1 MFQKKRKLK
10 QKKPGKKHIKLKFFP
25 IILICIFIWIV
36 YIFTIQFENEVLPI
50 AMKVSEKY
58 AVNIVNQEINKSVEK
73 IITQMELYT
82 GDFFSK
88 NVDKE
93 TNKATID
100 VDTILIN
107 NVCSKISE
115 NLSDR
120 LRDIKNTKIELPVGI
135 FSGISAFSGIG
146 PYFKVYLSSIG
157 DAVVDYETTFQSVGI
172 NQINFQVYLKIDASV
187 NIINPMYKKDINISR
202 KLMLINTVFD
212 GEVPNTYLN
221 TSID

>member
-1 MFQKKRKLK
+1 MFRKKRRLK
-10 QKKPGKKHIKLKFFP
+10 QKKPVKKHTKLKIFP
-25 IILICIFIWIV
+25 IILICIFIWVIYV
-36 YIFTIQFENEVLPI
+36 FTIQFEKEVLPI
-50 AMKVSEKY
+50 AIKVSEKY

-73 IITQMELYT
+73 VISQMELYT

-115 NLSDR
+115 NLSKS
-120 LRDIKNTKIELPVGI
+120 LRDIKNTKIDLPVGI

-146 PYFKVYLSSIG
+146 PYFKVCLSSIG

-187 NIINPMYKKDINISR
+187 NIINPMYKKDINMSR